1 MRDVNKYSLKR
12 FRFSKGLK
20 MDLIVKISI
29 VTLAVSNIFLN
40 KRICTIEEEINS
52 FKSMLIKMIE
62 RKERE
67 LRKKRKAL

>member
-20 MDLIVKISI
+20 MDLLVKIAI
-29 VTLAVSNIFLN
+29 ITLAVSNIFLN
-40 KRICTIEEEINS
+40 KRICTIEEEIYS
-52 FKSMLIKMIE
+52 FKAMLIKMIE

-67 LRKKRKAL
+67 LRKKGKAL

>member
-1 MRDVNKYSLKR
+1 
-12 FRFSKGLK
+12 
-20 MDLIVKISI
+20 MDLLIKIAI
-29 VTLAVSNIFLN
+29 ITLAVSNIFLN

-67 LRKKRKAL
+67 LRKKGKAL